1 MANEYVLQS
10 SMDLKGEES
19 FSVLSKRHLRVIDSQ
34 NGSYNTGQ
42 VNFDLASISN
52 SGSYI
57 DWKQSYIEIPVCIQ
71 GIAVD
76 GNLNQASKQMMFGL
90 KNGYFSLINSMSLT
104 LSNMSVISLQPHMS
118 GRITYELLQ
127 NFTAEDAAKALQYG
141 FVPEDLANVSQADN
155 AAAASANLGG
165 QGEEAFSHI
174 DTTLYTEIHRPERA
188 VRQSVIQQ
196 TNHYLSDAEKNVKQ
210 MSNVQGAGLEQVTF
224 IMARIPMSILHSYF
238 LECPLGKNSVY
249 SLEIN
254 TNAPASLTITN
265 MTGTTY
271 SRTGDHVVST
281 SPYGFNPIQVGAK
294 HNDNIGQAATSLS
307 VDLTIGR
314 PKTSNLGA
322 PVQQCSLYVHTMRLS
337 PEAEKQ
343 YLAEPVKTFRY
354 LECQTLRI
362 QPEAAGSHVVK
373 TITNSLSR
381 LRKMVILPYYAYA
394 VKSPFNNA
402 LSGSLSS
409 PFACLKNFQVKV
421 SGMDVYPQPLTRG
434 VEFYHNFKADSLNGG
449 IDHAQIN
456 TSLISQAQ
464 YEACGGAIVVDLSN
478 HDASED
484 DMSKSITIEY
494 EYGNTKPCELF
505 CYTYYE
511 KEISIDCEQGRL
523 VL

>member
-1 MANEYVLQS
+1 MANEYVLQT

-42 VNFDLASISN
+42 INFDLASISN

-57 DWKQSYIEIPVCIQ
+57 DWKQSYLEIPVCIE
-71 GIAVD
+71 GVSVA
-76 GNLNQASKQMMFGL
+76 GNLNQAGKQMMLGL

-104 LSNMSVISLQPHMS
+104 LSNMSVVSLQPHMS

-127 NFTAEDAAKALQYG
+127 NYTAEDAAKALQYG
-141 FVPEDLANVSQADN
+141 FVPEDLADVKQEAQG
-155 AAAASANLGG
+155 AFTYLGG
-165 QGEEAFSHI
+165 QGTDGFDNEN
-174 DTTLYTEIHRPERA
+174 TTLYSEIHRAERT
-188 VRQSVIQQ
+188 VRQSLIQQ
-196 TNHYLSDAEKNVKQ
+196 DNKYLTAAEKNVKQ
-210 MSNVQGAGLEQVTF
+210 MSNVQGNGLTQVTF
-224 IMARIPMSILHSYF
+224 IMARIPMSILHDYF
-238 LECPLGKNSVY
+238 LQCPLGKNSVY
-249 SLEIN
+249 SLEVN
-254 TNAPASLTITN
+254 TNVPSSVSLTN
-265 MTGTTY
+265 MTAQAYGN
-271 SRTGDHVVST
+271 DVAHVTST
-281 SPYGFNPIQVGAK
+281 SPYGFNPIQVGQK
-294 HNDNIGQAATSLS
+294 VTSNIEATATSLT

-362 QPEAAGSHVVK
+362 QPEAVGSHVVK

-381 LRKMVILPYYAYA
+381 LRKMVILPYYANA

-409 PFACLKNFQVKV
+409 PYACLKNFQVKV

-456 TSLISQAQ
+456 TCLISQSQ

-494 EYGNTKPCELF
+494 EYGNNRACELF